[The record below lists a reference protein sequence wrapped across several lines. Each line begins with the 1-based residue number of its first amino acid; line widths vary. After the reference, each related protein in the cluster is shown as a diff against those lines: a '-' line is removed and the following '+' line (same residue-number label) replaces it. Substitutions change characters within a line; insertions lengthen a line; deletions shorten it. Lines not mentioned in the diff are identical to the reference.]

1 MSSGALLIRNI
12 RRLWQADPE
21 GTLDWQAGVAMREMS
36 SLQDAWLLCE
46 GGRIAA
52 FGGMASCPQGTFN
65 TYDAEGG
72 DVLPAWV
79 DSHTHL
85 VFARSREEE
94 FRYRLEGLSYAE
106 IAERG
111 GGILN
116 SAARL
121 RDTEEEAL
129 YDSAL
134 QRLHEV
140 IRQGTGAIEIKSGY
154 GLTLESEMKMLR
166 VIRRLKESGP
176 IPVRA
181 TFLAAH
187 ALPMAYR
194 QDRDAYI
201 RMVIDEWLPRVAGEG
216 LADYVDVFCE
226 KAFFQPDEMD
236 RILEAALNYG
246 LRGKVHVNQFYS
258 FGGIQT
264 AIAQG
269 ALSVDH
275 LEVVTEQDIAAMLAS
290 DIYPVLLPSAPFFLQ
305 DHYPPARRMIDAG
318 LGVALASDFNPGT
331 SPSGRMPFVLTL
343 ACTQM
348 KMLPEEAVHAA
359 TINGACAV
367 EWQREL
373 GSISPGKKANL
384 ILTRPIPSLA
394 YIPYAFG
401 TDLIH
406 QVFLNGRVF

>member
-1 MSSGALLIRNI
+1 MSAGPLLLFNI
-12 RRLWQADPE
+12 HRLWQADPE
-21 GTLDWQAGVAMREMS
+21 GNLDWQSGAAMREVS
-36 SLQDAWLLCE
+36 FIRDAWLLCDQ
-46 GGRIAA
+46 GRIVA
-52 FGGMASCPQGTFN
+52 FGGMATCPQGNFAR
-65 TYDAEGG
+65 YDAHGG

-85 VFARSREEE
+85 VYARSREEE
-94 FRYRLEGLSYAE
+94 FRHRLEGLSYEE
-106 IAERG
+106 IARRG

-121 RDTEEEAL
+121 RDTPEEAL

-134 QRLHEV
+134 ERLHEV

-154 GLTLESEMKMLR
+154 GLSLESELKMLR
-166 VIRRLKESGP
+166 VIRRLKEEGP
-176 IPVRA
+176 VPVRA

-187 ALPMAYR
+187 ALPMEYR
-194 QDRDAYI
+194 QHREAYI

-226 KAFFQPDEMD
+226 KLFFQPEEMD
-236 RILEAALNYG
+236 RILDAAWNYG

-264 AIAQG
+264 AIARG

-275 LEVVTEQDIAAMLAS
+275 LEIVTDEDISDMLEAG
-290 DIYPVLLPSAPFFLQ
+290 IYPVLLPSAPFFLQ

-318 LGVALASDFNPGT
+318 LGVALASDYNPGT

-359 TINGACAV
+359 TINGACAL

-373 GSISPGKKANL
+373 GSISPGKRANL
-384 ILTRPIPSLA
+384 MVTRPIPSLA
-394 YIPYAFG
+394 YLPYAFG
-401 TDLIH
+401 SDLIREVVLDGK
-406 QVFLNGRVF
+406 VF